1 MRAIPACS
9 SESLSACTS
18 TRPPTAFTSR
28 MPSRNSASVTCG
40 YEGSDTGM
48 KALNPAAPSAH
59 WPAISG
65 IDGAVSAPQRPK
77 STTTLRLAISRFSR
91 YSSVVVTGG

>member
-1 MRAIPACS
+1 
-9 SESLSACTS
+9 
-18 TRPPTAFTSR
+18 

-40 YEGSDTGM
+40 YEGSENGM
-48 KALNPAAPSAH
+48 KALKPIAPSAH

-65 IDGAVSAPQRPK
+65 IDGAVSAPQSAK

-91 YSSVVVTGG
+91 